1 MNTDILEGKWKQLK
15 GSVQAKWGE
24 ITDDEFEQVKGNRER
39 LIGLVQEKYGN
50 KKDDVRKEVDDY
62 LKSIN

>member
-1 MNTDILEGKWKQLK
+1 MNNDILEGKWKQLK
-15 GSVQAKWGE
+15 GSIQARWGE

-39 LIGLVQEKYGN
+39 LIGLVQEKYGK

>member
-1 MNTDILEGKWKQLK
+1 MNNDILEGKWKQLK

-39 LIGLVQEKYGN
+39 LIGLVQEKYGK

-62 LKSIN
+62 FKSLN

>member
-1 MNTDILEGKWKQLK
+1 MNNDILEGKWKQLK

-39 LIGLVQEKYGN
+39 LIGLVQEKYGK